1 MHVRPHIQLKIEQ
14 LSAYVVRLKE
24 FQVPQPTASLRSI
37 SITLSFKLK
46 ALLSPLQSPYPSI

>member
-46 ALLSPLQSPYPSI
+46 ALLSHL